1 MFKML
6 PDNEP
11 QIKLAPI
18 MKLTG
23 NLIVSLKIKL
33 TFFWD
38 ELFCIPIIKMINK
51 EELNVIAKNNFFI
64 RYDSINFINDY
75 FYTYYKLNF

>member
-1 MFKML
+1 MFKTL

-11 QIKLAPI
+11 QIKLTPTI
-18 MKLTG
+18 KLTG

-38 ELFCIPIIKMINK
+38 ELFCIPIIKTINN
-51 EELNVIAKNNFFI
+51 EILNVIAKNNFLN
-64 RYDSINFINDY
+64 RYDSINFTNEY
-75 FYTYYKLNF
+75 FYTYYKLNL